1 MDALSVI
8 LEMGYGLEGLPTVG
22 VITAERS
29 YTISV
34 GQEMILQMLFLFK
47 GLVAA
52 GVCALKLPLVAL
64 KMPIKLTLAYELL
77 VRANWALKL

>member
-1 MDALSVI
+1 M
-8 LEMGYGLEGLPTVG
+8 
-22 VITAERS
+22 R
-29 YTISV
+29 
-34 GQEMILQMLFLFK
+34 QEMILQMLFLFK